1 MKMTI
6 VWLIHEEE
14 LVMPRKPGLQ
24 VFSPSY
30 EQSDCPQN
38 AVQEPDHV

>member
-14 LVMPRKPGLQ
+14 LVMPRLQ
-24 VFSPSY
+24 VLSPSY

-38 AVQEPDHV
+38 AVQEPDQV